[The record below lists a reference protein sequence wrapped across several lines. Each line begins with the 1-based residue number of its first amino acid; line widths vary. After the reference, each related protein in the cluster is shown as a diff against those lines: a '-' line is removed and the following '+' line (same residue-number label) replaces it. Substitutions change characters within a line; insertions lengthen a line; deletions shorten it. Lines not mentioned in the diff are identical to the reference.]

1 MFNSIM
7 DGSIVPED
15 GELPDRVPAGDGVP
29 TAAYARATLGV
40 ARAPFLVLTPAC
52 LLVGFA
58 VAGRRVGQIDPVHAA
73 LVLLGALAAHVA
85 VNALNEYG
93 DFRNGLDLMTRRTP
107 FSGGSGTLPAQPQFA
122 SLALTLAVAAAVVT
136 VLVGLYFMALRG
148 TALLPVGVAGML
160 LVLGYTHWI
169 TRHPWLCLL
178 APGLG
183 FGPLMIAGTAIA
195 LGAGMSMSALV
206 ASLPPMFLCSGLLLL
221 NQVPDIEADRR
232 VGRRHIAVLWGAR
245 RATRLYAALVLAAHL
260 SLIAGVAAGVLPAT
274 TLLGLLTLPL
284 ALAAIRG
291 ALRHADDP
299 LRLLPALGLN
309 VALCVATPVLIA
321 AGLWVA

>member
-1 MFNSIM
+1 M
-7 DGSIVPED
+7 
-15 GELPDRVPAGDGVP
+15 
-29 TAAYARATLGV
+29 YARAVLGV

-58 VAGRRVGQIDPVHAA
+58 VADRILGRIDLWHAA
-73 LVLLGALAAHVA
+73 LVLVGALAAHVA

-93 DFRNGLDLMTRRTP
+93 DFRSGLDLMTRRTP
-107 FSGGSGTLPAQPQFA
+107 FSGGSGTLPAEPRFA
-122 SLALTLAVAAAVVT
+122 PLALALAITAATVT
-136 VLVGLYFMALRG
+136 VLVGLYFVTLRG
-148 TALLPVGVAGML
+148 AALLPVGVAGML

-183 FGPLMIAGTAIA
+183 FGPLMIMGTAIA
-195 LGAGMSMSALV
+195 LGAGASMAALF
-206 ASLPPMFLCSGLLLL
+206 AALSPMFLCSGLLLL

-232 VGRRHIAVLWGAR
+232 VGRRHLAVLWGAAR
-245 RATRLYAALVLAAHL
+245 TTRLYALLVAAAHL
-260 SLIAGVAAGVLPAT
+260 SLIAAVAAGALPVTA
-274 TLLGLLTLPL
+274 LLGLLTLPL
-284 ALAAIRG
+284 AVAATRG

-299 LRLLPALGLN
+299 QRLLPALGLN

-321 AGLWVA
+321 TGIWIA

>member
-1 MFNSIM
+1 MSV
-7 DGSIVPED
+7 G
-15 GELPDRVPAGDGVP
+15 GELPDRVPAGGLATP
-29 TAAYARATLGV
+29 AAYARAALGV

-52 LLVGFA
+52 LLVGMA
-58 VAGRRVGQIDPVHAA
+58 VAYRLVGRIDPLQAA
-73 LVLLGALAAHVA
+73 LVLLGALAAHVT

-93 DFRNGLDLMTRRTP
+93 DFRSGLDLLTRRTP
-107 FSGGSGTLPAQPQFA
+107 FSGGSGTLPAQPRFA
-122 SLALTLAVAAAVVT
+122 PLALVLAVAAAALT
-136 VLVGLYFMALRG
+136 VLVGLYFVALRG
-148 TALLPVGVAGML
+148 MALLPVGLAGMA

-183 FGPLMIAGTAIA
+183 FGPLMVTGTAIA
-195 LGAGMSMSALV
+195 LGAGTSIAALA

-260 SLIAGVAAGVLPAT
+260 SLIGAVAGGVLPAT
-274 TLLGLLTLPL
+274 ALLGLLPLPL

-309 VALCVATPVLIA
+309 VALCVTTPALIA
-321 AGLWVA
+321 AGIWIA